1 VRILV
6 ISNLYPSPEHPA
18 FGTFVEARVEALR
31 ALGADVRLVANR
43 DPAVGRRIA
52 AKYASLALS
61 AGRAAFAARFGARHV
76 DIVEAHIAYP
86 TGLVARPAAALV
98 GAPLVLFAHGADV
111 RDIPRR
117 SRRHARLARSTYA
130 SAALIVANSDFL
142 AGEIRARFPVASGRV
157 RVLTPGIELDRFAHD
172 PMAPRDGV
180 LFVGRLIP
188 EKGAGV
194 LIRAMALVGG
204 AEGPLTIIGDG
215 PERTRLAALADDL
228 DVDLDLRGEL
238 GRADVARAMTRAAVL
253 VVPSVYPEPLGL
265 VALEAMASGA
275 IVVASAT
282 GGLVETVLDG
292 QTGLTV
298 TPGDPDALAGAIER
312 AATLATDP
320 HAGASMRAAGRAMAE
335 RHDVRRAAADSL
347 AWYGTLRR

>member
-1 VRILV
+1 
-6 ISNLYPSPEHPA
+6 
-18 FGTFVEARVEALR
+18 
-31 ALGADVRLVANR
+31 
-43 DPAVGRRIA
+43 
-52 AKYASLALS
+52 
-61 AGRAAFAARFGARHV
+61 
-76 DIVEAHIAYP
+76 
-86 TGLVARPAAALV
+86 
-98 GAPLVLFAHGADV
+98 
-111 RDIPRR
+111 
-117 SRRHARLARSTYA
+117 
-130 SAALIVANSDFL
+130 
-142 AGEIRARFPVASGRV
+142 
-157 RVLTPGIELDRFAHD
+157 
-172 PMAPRDGV
+172 
-180 LFVGRLIP
+180 
-188 EKGAGV
+188 
-194 LIRAMALVGG
+194 MALVGG

-215 PERTRLAALADDL
+215 PELTRLAELADDL

-320 HAGASMRAAGRAMAE
+320 RGGASMRAAGREMAE
-335 RHDVRRAAADSL
+335 RHDVRRAAGDSL